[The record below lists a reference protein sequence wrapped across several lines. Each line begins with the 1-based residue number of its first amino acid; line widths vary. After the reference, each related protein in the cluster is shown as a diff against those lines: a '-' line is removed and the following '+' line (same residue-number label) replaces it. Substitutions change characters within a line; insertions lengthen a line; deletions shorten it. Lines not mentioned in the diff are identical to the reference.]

1 MKLIFSFYWG
11 PWKESNVWCN
21 KQNVCLMKSIYIIY
35 IYFYLSIF
43 ESLPQEL
50 DCSSMGLSRSIILMW
65 LLRFLPHCD
74 YIFPSPSPL
83 LGGEGGLMLWLFFYI
98 NKYNTFSFL
107 SFVIYFCRNQK
118 ESCQVKQKVSNWN
131 AVRKVQREGKTERQR
146 AGSQKDGAGSSETK
160 VRRWS
165 WRKEAFVLHASR
177 TIEKINPFVF
187 SCSWSISSYF
197 CFIFILLFY
206 FIDTL

>member
-1 MKLIFSFYWG
+1 MFDEIH
-11 PWKESNVWCN
+11 
-21 KQNVCLMKSIYIIY
+21 
-35 IYFYLSIF
+35 IYFYLNIF

-65 LLRFLPHCD
+65 LLSFLPHCD
-74 YIFPSPSPL
+74 YIFPSPSPP
-83 LGGEGGLMLWLFFYI
+83 LGEEGGLMLWLFFYI

-107 SFVIYFCRNQK
+107 SFVIYFYRNQK

-131 AVRKVQREGKTERQR
+131 AVRKVQREGKTKKQR
-146 AGSQKDGAGSSETK
+146 ARSEKDGAGSSETK

-177 TIEKINPFVF
+177 TTEKINHFVF

-197 CFIFILLFY
+197 CFIFILLSY